1 MNGGKGVA
9 RRRFAPTNWRAF
21 TWYVIVMTTS
31 VSTAVGRGRPSLS
44 GGGDSPQLRVRVPS
58 ELRGRAEAAAARAGI
73 SVSSFARE
81 ALQERLRTTAAVAQ
95 RPEERVQLE
104 LHRAL
109 LAKLVTAGLSEVR
122 PLALAN
128 LARAREVVRGRQAKS
143 WLDEWQDILA
153 NSPERLVEVL
163 LGTDEHSI
171 DLRQV
176 SPFAGTLSEEER
188 MAAIRRARSRATG

>member
-1 MNGGKGVA
+1 V
-9 RRRFAPTNWRAF
+9 
-21 TWYVIVMTTS
+21 
-31 VSTAVGRGRPSLS
+31 
-44 GGGDSPQLRVRVPS
+44 Q
-58 ELRGRAEAAAARAGI
+58 AEAAAAHAGI
-73 SVSSFARE
+73 SVSTFARE

-95 RPEERVQLE
+95 RPEELVQLE

-109 LAKLVTAGLSEVR
+109 LAKLVTAGLRKLR

-176 SPFAGTLSEEER
+176 SPFAGALSEDER